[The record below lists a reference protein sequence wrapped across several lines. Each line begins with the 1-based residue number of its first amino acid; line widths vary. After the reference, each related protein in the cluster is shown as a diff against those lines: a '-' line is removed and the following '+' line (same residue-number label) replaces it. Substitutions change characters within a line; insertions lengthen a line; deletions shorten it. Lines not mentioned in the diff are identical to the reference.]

1 MHVKKCRHRAR
12 RPRSCTLSAARPPYV
27 SERAEVAV
35 GEETTPVRSVREL
48 AGCTK
53 SGGLLFISHVP
64 QRCSGPHDQPRV
76 GESAARISLGEAE
89 SCSESGRGRVER
101 DVLTRSL
108 DSFHGREESKGNR
121 PVEKDERCPPR
132 CFVLLGVDRRTA
144 YFRARSTSARRFSN
158 EPRRNFSRSRR
169 HADSSMRDSGTA
181 LLLTSSSISS
191 GLRSPPNWLTPT
203 SMAARTRFT
212 G

>member
-53 SGGLLFISHVP
+53 SGGLLFISHAP

-89 SCSESGRGRVER
+89 SCSESGRAVSNG
-101 DVLTRSL
+101 TS
-108 DSFHGREESKGNR
+108 SREASTASM
-121 PVEKDERCPPR
+121 DE
-132 CFVLLGVDRRTA
+132 
-144 YFRARSTSARRFSN
+144 
-158 EPRRNFSRSRR
+158 RSRR
-169 HADSSMRDSGTA
+169 A
-181 LLLTSSSISS
+181 IV
-191 GLRSPPNWLTPT
+191 P
-203 SMAARTRFT
+203 
-212 G
+212 